1 MQQHFKM
8 VWGPFVWRNREGTE
22 GGRRIQ
28 VVLHVDEDDPVEIMM
43 EQHGGEFWSGSLSQ
57 LTARELYCWKAAFG
71 THAQLTSVIGRKSR
85 CFGQVKQEMW

>member
-57 LTARELYCWKAAFG
+57 LTARELYCWKAAFVPMLSSLQSQEG
-71 THAQLTSVIGRKSR
+71 KADASGR
-85 CFGQVKQEMW
+85 